1 MASET
6 LSHYLEHLALQGCCL
21 LPCGSNKNP
30 LIKSWPSA
38 IGLSVHELRE
48 FPGLKAIG
56 LRLGP
61 ADARMFCIDL
71 DGKSAIE
78 KLQENGLNADPDTW
92 IIGRTGNPHRKKL
105 VYQLTSSQLSELGS
119 KPCFQ
124 GKIHTKNPSDGAKGE
139 AIELF
144 FSGSRQIV
152 IAGQHPDG
160 DRYVWP
166 EGHGVKALRAP
177 NDLEWEFIKECH
189 ARALQSPQLDRPAG
203 RNYGRSRRAN
213 PCPVCGRYDGP
224 GGSNLWC
231 EYSQSGLLFCMPG
244 TTFKAPDGLRLGDV
258 HNGWALKKITQTPD
272 GPVHVFG
279 QHDPE
284 KLKRQSH
291 A

>member
-1 MASET
+1 MLIHA
-6 LSHYLEHLALQGCCL
+6 LEHLAHQGCCL

-38 IGLSVHELRE
+38 IGLTVNELRE

-61 ADARMFCIDL
+61 SDARIFCIDL

-78 KLQENGLNADPDTW
+78 KLQGHGLNPDPDTW
-92 IIGRTGNPHRKKL
+92 IIARTGNPHRKKL
-105 VYQLTSSQLSELGS
+105 VYQLSSSQLNDLGS
-119 KPCFQ
+119 QTSFQ
-124 GKIHTKNPSDGAKGE
+124 GKIHTKDAADGAKGE

-144 FSGSRQIV
+144 FSRNRQIV
-152 IAGQHPDG
+152 IAGRHPDG
-160 DRYVWP
+160 DQYVWP
-166 EGHGVKALRAP
+166 DGRGVDALRAP
-177 NDLEWEFIKECH
+177 DDLEWQFIKEFH
-189 ARALQSPQLDRPAG
+189 SRALQSPQQLHRPAG
-203 RNYGRSRRAN
+203 RKCSNTRRAN